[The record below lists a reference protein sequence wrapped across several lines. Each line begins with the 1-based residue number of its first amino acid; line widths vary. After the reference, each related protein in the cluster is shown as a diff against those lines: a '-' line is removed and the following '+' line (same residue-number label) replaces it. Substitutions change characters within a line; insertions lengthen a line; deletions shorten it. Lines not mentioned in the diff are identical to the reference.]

1 MLQIKGVDISRWN
14 GTFTKSKFERL
25 KQQGYNFVII
35 KMGGDNDGY
44 YTDSQFE
51 NNYRCA
57 KEAGLNV
64 GAYYYLSENF
74 EPRSVVAHLLP
85 HLLGKTFD
93 MPIFLDIE
101 ESPQTARHLTT
112 FNAVKILDALESLD
126 FFVGI
131 YASDVAGFANMLN
144 LEHLTPYTLWVA
156 SWGNKKPTIV
166 KTWAIW
172 QNDVLKKGIP
182 GFTSGAIDINIC
194 KRDFPTIIKGA
205 HKNGY

>member
-1 MLQIKGVDISRWN
+1 MAQTKGVDISKWN
-14 GTFTKSKFERL
+14 GPFTRNKFKKL
-25 KQQGYNFVII
+25 KQQGYSFVII

-51 NNYRCA
+51 SNYRLA

-64 GAYYYLSENF
+64 GAYYYLSGEF
-74 EPRSVVAHLLP
+74 EPGRVVAHLLP

-101 ESPQTARHLTT
+101 ESPLKAKESTT
-112 FNAVKILDALESLD
+112 SNAIKILDALESLD

-131 YASDVAGFANMLN
+131 YASDVSGFANMLN
-144 LEHLTPYTLWVA
+144 LEKLAAYTLWTA
-156 SWGNKKPTIV
+156 SWGNKKPSIV

-172 QNDVLKKGIP
+172 QNDVVMKGIP
-182 GFTSGAIDINIC
+182 GFISGAIDVNIC